1 MKSETVDPTSRGS
14 SGCQVPRG
22 RDPQHQGEAVLRRL
36 WSRRWWRLAT
46 VTALVFGLAAIAYA
60 TIPDSGKVYTACM
73 LTGVGSVRL
82 IDPSLPPHN
91 RMSHCTPF
99 ETQITWNQ
107 KGQAGPQ
114 GPKGD
119 TGATGQTGADGAQ
132 GPKGDTGPQG
142 PQGSAGP
149 AGPNTTFSGSVN
161 PNGTPQESGFT
172 VQHTAASG
180 LYRIDFPAGTF
191 NGNAGKF
198 LIATV
203 TPIGPATFVN
213 FASSIAPIAADGSGS
228 FEVQFDGGETLF
240 DFIVAVSITTGSNG
254 GTAFS
259 GSVNPNG
266 TPQESGFTVQHTAG
280 GGLYRIDFPAGTF
293 AASAA
298 GKFLIA
304 TVTPIGAATFVN
316 FASSIAPI
324 AADGSGSF
332 EVQFDGG
339 ETLFDFVVAVTTS

>member
-1 MKSETVDPTSRGS
+1 
-14 SGCQVPRG
+14 
-22 RDPQHQGEAVLRRL
+22 
-36 WSRRWWRLAT
+36 
-46 VTALVFGLAAIAYA
+46 
-60 TIPDSGKVYTACM
+60 
-73 LTGVGSVRL
+73 
-82 IDPSLPPHN
+82 
-91 RMSHCTPF
+91 MSHCTPA
-99 ETQITWNQ
+99 ETQVSWNQ
-107 KGQAGPQ
+107 QGQTGPTGPAGA
-114 GPKGD
+114 KGD
-119 TGATGQTGADGAQ
+119 TGATGAQGPAGAAGATGATGPAGADGAQ
-132 GPKGDTGPQG
+132 GPAGAVGPQGPTGATGPQG
-142 PQGSAGP
+142 PAARTVRVGAG
-149 AGPNTTFSGSVN
+149 AVFSGSVN

-172 VQHTAASG
+172 VQHTAGSG

-191 NGNAGKF
+191 AGSAGKF

-240 DFIVAVSITTGSNG
+240 DYVVAVSISASSAA

-280 GGLYRIDFPAGTF
+280 SGLYRIDFPAGTF
-293 AASAA
+293 TGSA

-304 TVTPIGAATFVN
+304 TVTPIGPATSVD

-332 EVQFDGG
+332 EVQFSGG
-339 ETLFDFVVAVTTS
+339 ETLFDYVVAVSI